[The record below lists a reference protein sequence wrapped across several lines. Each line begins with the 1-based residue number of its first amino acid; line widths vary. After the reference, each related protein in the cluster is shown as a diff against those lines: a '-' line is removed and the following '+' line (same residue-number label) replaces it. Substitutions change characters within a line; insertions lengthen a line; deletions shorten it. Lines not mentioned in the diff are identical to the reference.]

1 MRRTY
6 LLDALDLCGNSP
18 VQSNALLT
26 LEQIGERELDDE
38 GVDKE
43 EQHVANVLLAN
54 AEPLPFRHGDA
65 IRWQGEGATFSYCTF
80 QII

>member
-6 LLDALDLCGNSP
+6 LLDALVLCADSS
-18 VQSNALLT
+18 VQSIALLA
-26 LEQIGERELDDE
+26 LEQIGERESDDE

-43 EQHVANVLLAN
+43 EQHVANVLFTN